1 MIILSMAGNV
11 LFFFTLRN
19 VRTMNVPSLSVWWK
33 NRRRE
38 STTLTQHYN
47 DDAHCHPTNKNLLN
61 ENCCSTSASYC
72 SYLSRPKVSQR
83 NLSNASNGQT
93 GKLLT
98 TAEMCV
104 CVCALCSIWVHFRK
118 WGEKTWQVFSLP
130 ILQMTNA

>member
-1 MIILSMAGNV
+1 MFY
-11 LFFFTLRN
+11 FFFTLRN

-104 CVCALCSIWVHFRK
+104 CVCVLYVPFECTSGNEGRRHDRFFHYLFYRWLTRR
-118 WGEKTWQVFSLP
+118 
-130 ILQMTNA
+130 